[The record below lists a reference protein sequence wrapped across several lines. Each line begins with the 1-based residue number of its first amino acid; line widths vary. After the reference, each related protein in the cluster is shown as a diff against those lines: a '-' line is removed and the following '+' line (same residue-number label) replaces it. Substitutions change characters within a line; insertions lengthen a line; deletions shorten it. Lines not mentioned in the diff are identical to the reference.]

1 MTRALDARAGAA
13 NGRAAALFVAVSAL
27 WGVPYA
33 LIAISLDEGFT
44 AWTVAAGRVAVA
56 AAALLVLTLPRAGL
70 GALRG
75 RWRFVVAVALVDVAA
90 PFALITLAERSI
102 SSSVA
107 GVLVASTPLWVALLA
122 LRFARGE
129 RPGRIQLTGIALGF
143 GGVVLLLGLG
153 SVGTDVVGGGA
164 MVLLAS
170 LGYAA
175 ASLIV
180 KQRLADVPP
189 LPLTAA
195 TLGVAT
201 LALAPFALADLPDQ
215 APTAR
220 GWAALLAL
228 GIACTAV
235 AFGLF
240 YALIA
245 EAGAGRAAL
254 ITYVAPI
261 FAVLL
266 GVLALD
272 EGFTA
277 ANAVGVMLIL
287 AGAWLAARP
296 ADDGYGL

>member
-1 MTRALDARAGAA
+1 MTRALEAPAA
-13 NGRAAALFVAVSAL
+13 APSRRAAALFLAVSAL

-56 AAALLVLTLPRAGL
+56 AAALLALVLPRAGL
-70 GALRG
+70 GDLRG
-75 RWRFVVAVALVDVAA
+75 RWRFVVAVALLDVAA
-90 PFALITLAERSI
+90 PFTLVTLAERSI
-102 SSSVA
+102 SSSAA

-122 LRFARGE
+122 LRFDRSE
-129 RPGRIQLTGIALGF
+129 RVGRIQLAGIAVGF

-153 SVGTDVVGGGA
+153 SVGTGVVGGGT

-201 LALAPFALADLPDQ
+201 LALAPFALADLPDRS
-215 APTAR
+215 PTTG

-228 GIACTAV
+228 GLACTAV

-245 EAGAGRAAL
+245 QAGAGRAAL

-272 EGFTA
+272 EGFTV
-277 ANAVGVMLIL
+277 ANAVGIVLIL
-287 AGAWLAARP
+287 GGAWLAARP
-296 ADDGYGL
+296 AGDGYGL

>member
-1 MTRALDARAGAA
+1 VGGAA
-13 NGRAAALFVAVSAL
+13 G
-27 WGVPYA
+27 P
-33 LIAISLDEGFT
+33 
-44 AWTVAAGRVAVA
+44 
-56 AAALLVLTLPRAGL
+56 
-70 GALRG
+70 ALR
-75 RWRFVVAVALVDVAA
+75 R
-90 PFALITLAERSI
+90 AER
-102 SSSVA
+102 V
-107 GVLVASTPLWVALLA
+107 GRTQLA
-122 LRFARGE
+122 
-129 RPGRIQLTGIALGF
+129 GIALGF

-153 SVGTDVVGGGA
+153 SVGTDVAGGGA
-164 MVLLAS
+164 MVLAAS

-201 LALAPFALADLPDQ
+201 LALTPFALADLPDRS
-215 APTAR
+215 PTAG

-228 GIACTAV
+228 GIACTAL
-235 AFGLF
+235 AFALF

-245 EAGAGRAAL
+245 HAGAGRAAL

-272 EGFTA
+272 EGFTF
-277 ANAVGVMLIL
+277 ANAGGVVLIL
-287 AGAWLAARP
+287 GGAWLAARP
-296 ADDGYGL
+296 AGDGYGL

>member
-1 MTRALDARAGAA
+1 MSGRAL
-13 NGRAAALFVAVSAL
+13 ALFLAVSLL

-33 LIAISLDEGFT
+33 LIAVALDEGFT
-44 AWTVAAGRVAVA
+44 AWTVAAGRVAIA
-56 AAALLVLTLPRAGL
+56 AVALLALVLPRGGL

-75 RWRFVVAVALVDVAA
+75 RWRAVAAVALLDVAA
-90 PFALITLAERSI
+90 PFALVTLAERSI
-102 SSSVA
+102 SSSAA
-107 GVLVASTPLWVALLA
+107 GVLVASTPLWVAALA
-122 LRFARGE
+122 LRFDGSERAGRG
-129 RPGRIQLTGIALGF
+129 QLAGIAVGF
-143 GGVVLLLGLG
+143 AGVVLLLGLG
-153 SVGTDVVGGGA
+153 SVGTGVAGGGA

-201 LALAPFALADLPDQ
+201 LVLLPFALADLPGD
-215 APTAR
+215 APTGG
-220 GWAALLAL
+220 GWAALAAL
-228 GIACTAV
+228 GLACTAA
-235 AFGLF
+235 AFALF

-245 EAGAGRAAL
+245 VAGAGRAAL

-277 ANAVGVMLIL
+277 ANAGGIALIL

-296 ADDGYGL
+296 AGGGYGG

>member
-1 MTRALDARAGAA
+1 MDRMPTAGG
-13 NGRAAALFVAVSAL
+13 GRVAALFLAVSAL
-27 WGVPYA
+27 WGVPYG
-33 LIAISLDEGFT
+33 LIAIALDEGFT

-56 AAALLVLTLPRAGL
+56 AVVLLALALPRAGIGEL
-70 GALRG
+70 HA
-75 RWRFVVAVALVDVAA
+75 RWRFVVAVALLDVAA
-90 PFALITLAERSI
+90 PFALVTLAERSI
-102 SSSVA
+102 TSSAA

-122 LRFARGE
+122 LRFDRSE
-129 RPGRIQLTGIALGF
+129 RVGRTQLAGIALGF
-143 GGVVLLLGLG
+143 AGVVLLLGLG
-153 SVGTDVVGGGA
+153 SVGDDVVAGGA

-180 KQRLADVPP
+180 KRRLADVPP

-201 LALAPFALADLPDQ
+201 VVLAPPALADLPEH
-215 APTAR
+215 APSAG

-228 GIACTAV
+228 GLACTAV
-235 AFGLF
+235 AFALF

-245 EAGAGRAAL
+245 QAGAGRAAL

-266 GVLALD
+266 GVIALD
-272 EGFTA
+272 EGFTL
-277 ANAVGVMLIL
+277 ANAGGVVLIL
-287 AGAWLAARP
+287 LGAWLAARP
-296 ADDGYGL
+296 AGDGYGL